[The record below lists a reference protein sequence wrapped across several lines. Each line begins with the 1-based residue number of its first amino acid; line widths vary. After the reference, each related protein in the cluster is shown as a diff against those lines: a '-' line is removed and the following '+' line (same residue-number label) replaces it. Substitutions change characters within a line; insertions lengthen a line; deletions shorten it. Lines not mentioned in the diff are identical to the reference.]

1 LPHNVLPLP
10 DPRRSLPCYLSTLGP
25 ILTVTA
31 PVELVTLDAIR
42 AAARRIAPVAVR
54 TPLLPVDDVSSTLG
68 VDVFVKPESLQRV
81 GAFKLRGAFNLVS
94 QLRDGGARGVITYSS
109 GNHGQAVAWAA
120 RHFGMRAVIVMP
132 ETVTAA
138 KRAGVE
144 RYGGEVVLAG
154 RTSADRHHKAMELAS
169 RDALAVVPPFDHD
182 AIIAGQ
188 GTVGLE
194 IVEDCPAVGT
204 VVVPTGGGGLSA
216 GVATAVKALVP
227 AAEVIAVEPEGAPKL
242 ATSLREHH
250 RVELERT
257 ASVADGLI
265 TLSVGERNWAHL
277 SRFVARGET
286 VPDAAMI
293 DTVRFLLDRLKLV
306 VEPSGAATLAW
317 LRGQRPGSLRGPVV
331 AVLSGGN
338 VEWDGLRD
346 LFGAGAT

>member
-1 LPHNVLPLP
+1 MF
-10 DPRRSLPCYLSTLGP
+10 LSTQGP
-25 ILTVTA
+25 NLTVAA
-31 PVELVTLDAIR
+31 PAELVTLDAIR

-54 TPLLPVDDVSSTLG
+54 TPLLPVDDVARSLG
-68 VDVFVKPESLQRV
+68 VDVFVKAESLQRV

-94 QLRDGGARGVITYSS
+94 QLREEGATGVITYSS

-120 RHFGMRAVIVMP
+120 RHFGLRAVIVMP

-138 KRAGVE
+138 KRGGVE

-154 RTSADRHHKAMELAS
+154 RTSADRHHKAMELAECEH
-169 RDALAVVPPFDHD
+169 LAVVPPFDHD

-194 IVEDCPAVGT
+194 IVEACPAVGT

-216 GVATAVKALVP
+216 GVATAVKALAP
-227 AAEVIAVEPEGAPKL
+227 SAEVITVEPEGAPKL
-242 ATSLREHH
+242 ATSLREGR
-250 RVELERT
+250 RVQLERT

-286 VPDAAMI
+286 VADAAMVE
-293 DTVRFLLDRLKLV
+293 TVRFLLDRMKLV

-317 LRGQRPGSLRGPVV
+317 LRGQRPGTVRGPVV

-346 LFGAGAT
+346 LLAGGGA